1 MASET
6 GDAYHSKTHTEKL
19 PRLSV
24 SIPELTWQSQED
36 AEKSKAQH
44 KVTDYSHRIPSCHQV
59 VLATFPRSPFIWR
72 KSTPRNPKNSSYV
85 MRYPDICLAPELK
98 IPRKDWESCNIRK
111 QRVRFSTEKPLT
123 SVDRLIDP
131 MKWRRLKDLTHSLSS
146 PVEAEQVYAAQALGK
161 LRVSKKFIIEALWVS
176 AQVGPERVR
185 YESSRTL
192 ALLGCLHKHV
202 VLSLIEQL
210 KGCNLSR
217 RMDTLLGLHMALSGW
232 ITIAKNK
239 REPIG
244 AKSLLTKVLKLLV
257 KGKSPEDN
265 VALEAALCLSFL
277 DSENPIAREF
287 LLQCLTQ
294 GEMKRKMKF
303 CSTSREGS
311 LSTGKSTL
319 DLDSDKPALNPSSD
333 IYFPVEPWA
342 LIVLVKLMD
351 VHTLP
356 VLKAVMEQILKSCV
370 AKHRIEAI
378 RLLKIIGLKK
388 IQNLGMEN
396 DIFELLR
403 LKVHDDPLQE
413 VREAVAEMVELLKM
427 KPMMLNIVES
437 QLNDASA
444 LVRHEAVISISVL
457 GISSSRMFYFLMDM
471 LDLET
476 SLMVRKQLEKIFI
489 TLFKKDPWVRAKLR
503 DWKLLV
509 EEESRQERERIQ
521 ALKLQKMKRDLES
534 QRKSLLGGLGPLV
547 PRKRVRPRKVMA
559 EKGRSIFN
567 VPIKGIALA
576 SHYPP
581 CFKFLDKKD
590 HSFPQGSKVSWD
602 SPVIRE
608 HLKNLASQ

>member
-1 MASET
+1 
-6 GDAYHSKTHTEKL
+6 
-19 PRLSV
+19 
-24 SIPELTWQSQED
+24 
-36 AEKSKAQH
+36 
-44 KVTDYSHRIPSCHQV
+44 
-59 VLATFPRSPFIWR
+59 
-72 KSTPRNPKNSSYV
+72 

-294 GEMKRKMKF
+294 GEMKRKMK
-303 CSTSREGS
+303 
-311 LSTGKSTL
+311 
-319 DLDSDKPALNPSSD
+319 
-333 IYFPVEPWA
+333 A